1 MKKTLSERDNG
12 KTNVPLNIPRLL
24 KKQQAAAYCGVS
36 IPTFAAVCPVTP
48 IALGVGKR
56 LERYD
61 IRDLDEWIERL
72 KGNCSDEAKD
82 WLSLL
87 R

>member
-1 MKKTLSERDNG
+1 MKKKLPERDNG
-12 KTNVPLNIPRLL
+12 KTVVPLSIQRLL

-36 IPTFAAVCPVTP
+36 IPTFAAVCPVPP
-48 IALGVGKR
+48 IALGIGKR

-61 IRDLDEWIERL
+61 IRDLDDWIEGL
-72 KGNCSDEAKD
+72 KSSGSDVRKD

>member
-1 MKKTLSERDNG
+1 MKKTLSEQDNG
-12 KTNVPLNIPRLL
+12 KTNVPLSIPRLL

-36 IPTFAAVCPVTP
+36 IATFAAVCPVTP
-48 IALGVGKR
+48 IALGEGKR

-61 IRDLDEWIERL
+61 IRDLDDWIETLR
-72 KGNCSDEAKD
+72 GNNSHGRKD

>member
-1 MKKTLSERDNG
+1 MTRTLFGRDYG
-12 KTNVPLNIPRLL
+12 HTNVPLSIPRLL

-36 IPTFAAVCPVTP
+36 VSTFAAVCPVTP

-61 IRDLDEWIERL
+61 IRDLDDWIERL
-72 KGNCSDEAKD
+72 KGACLDDSKD